1 MQMVFQNPDATL
13 NPSWTVRRILGRAV
27 RVFLGLSGG
36 AQRRRVTE
44 LANRVRLEPRHLDL
58 RAAQLSGGLR
68 QRAAI
73 ARALAGNPALAVCD
87 EPVSALDVSV
97 QAAILGLLV
106 DLQATDAVSF
116 ILISHD
122 LAVVH
127 YLADRIG
134 VMYLAQLVEI
144 GDTEAVF
151 SGPQHPYTE
160 ALLSA
165 IPTLDLE
172 PRAPHIRLAGDIPS
186 LAQPPSGCRFHT
198 RCPRKLGEICEQ
210 QKPPWQNAGRGHLIR
225 CHIPPEELRTLQH
238 T

>member
-1 MQMVFQNPDATL
+1 V
-13 NPSWTVRRILGRAV
+13 
-27 RVFLGLSGG
+27 
-36 AQRRRVTE
+36 
-44 LANRVRLEPRHLDL
+44 
-58 RAAQLSGGLR
+58 
-68 QRAAI
+68 
-73 ARALAGNPALAVCD
+73 LAVCD

-106 DLQATDAVSF
+106 DLQATDAVSY

-134 VMYLAQLVEI
+134 VMYLAELVEI

-151 SGPQHPYTE
+151 GGPRHPYTE

-165 IPTLDLE
+165 APTLDLE
-172 PRAPHIRLAGDIPS
+172 PGAPRIRLGGSIPS
-186 LAQPPSGCRFHT
+186 LAQPPTGCRFHT

-210 QKPPWQNAGRGHLIR
+210 QKPPWQDAGGGHLIR
-225 CHIPPEELRTLQH
+225 CHIPAEELRTLQDPNGPPRSA
-238 T
+238 